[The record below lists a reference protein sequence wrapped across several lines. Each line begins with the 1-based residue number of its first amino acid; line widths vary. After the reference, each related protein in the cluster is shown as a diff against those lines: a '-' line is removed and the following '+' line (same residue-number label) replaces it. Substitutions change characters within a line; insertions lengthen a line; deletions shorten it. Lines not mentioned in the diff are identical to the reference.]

1 VRRAARI
8 NRSNIFNRWSLES
21 RESRIRRCFAFTPR
35 RPRPRPHTVTVLEH
49 AEVVRLYGPWE
60 VRTPR
65 DAADFLRGYPGEWW
79 IAGGW
84 ANDAFTGFSRAHGD
98 LDIGI
103 PRTEAEQFIGF
114 VGATLDVWAAAGS
127 LTPLPR
133 DGSTVP
139 DDCGNLWLRASGAD
153 PWEYDVLLEDV
164 HKETW
169 VYKRAPHISRPLKHC
184 LWSRDGITYLRPEI
198 QLLLK
203 AKHARTKDAL
213 DLERCLPRLD
223 DSSRAWL
230 AQTLRQQSPRH
241 PWLDKLAASSTER
254 R

>member
-1 VRRAARI
+1 MAY
-8 NRSNIFNRWSLES
+8 
-21 RESRIRRCFAFTPR
+21 RIRRDSRCTEKAASAPIL
-35 RPRPRPHTVTVLEH
+35 VTVLDH
-49 AEVVRLYGPWE
+49 AEVVRLYGPWS

-65 DAADFLRGYPGEWW
+65 EAANFLRGYPGRWW

-84 ANDAFTGFSRAHGD
+84 AIDAFTGTTRAHGD

-103 PRTEAEQFIGF
+103 PRMEAAGFIAF

-133 DGSTVP
+133 DGSSVP

-164 HKETW
+164 REETW
-169 VYKRAPHISRPLKHC
+169 VYKRATHISRPLSHC
-184 LWSRDGITYLRPEI
+184 LWSRDDITYLRPEI

-203 AKHARTKDAL
+203 AKDARAKDAF

-223 DSSRAWL
+223 ESSRTWL
-230 AQTLRQQSPRH
+230 AQRLRQESPRH
-241 PWLDKLAASSTER
+241 PWVGKLAASTTDPG
-254 R
+254 